1 MIQCEMVIGCL
12 PVLLLVGIFRPGE
25 CVFRGRF
32 GLLYFKQMLSI
43 LIHGLWPG
51 QGPVISLKERFKAF
65 YCSKIAAHRLT
76 VTAES
81 IILWVIA
88 NTGSDRV

>member
-1 MIQCEMVIGCL
+1 MIQFEMVIGWL
-12 PVLLLVGIFRPGE
+12 PVLLLVGTLRPGE
-25 CVFRGRF
+25 CVFSGRF

-51 QGPVISLKERFKAF
+51 QCPVISLKERFKAF
-65 YCSKIAAHRLT
+65 YCSTIAAHRFT

-88 NTGSDRV
+88 NTGSNRV